1 MIVRKHLSLYLIYF
15 YTRKQMSYA
24 LLLSFVVTFEYYLF
38 GSSFLPNMTAAVS
51 ILGISLSF
59 LLSFRNSAAYDRWWE
74 ARRIWGDLMN
84 QTRSFAT
91 QVLTLIDVKFDKE
104 GKLNTEKLKSLQ
116 KEILYRQIA
125 FNYALT
131 FHLRRQ
137 PHKINKLKDFLPE
150 DEFLRLKNIQNIPN
164 FLLLQQ
170 SKTIQNAY
178 NLGYT
183 EDFRHIQFDKKITL
197 FFSVLGGCERIK
209 NTIFPRQYSYYS
221 EIALWI
227 FLTLLPW
234 ALIKELGYYTPF
246 ISFVISFF
254 FVILGYIGNNI
265 EKPFANSVNDT
276 PITQLSRQME
286 IDLKEM
292 LGEDNLP
299 EPIRPIK
306 GYLY

>member
-1 MIVRKHLSLYLIYF
+1 
-15 YTRKQMSYA
+15 MSYA
-24 LLLSFVVTFEYYLF
+24 LFLALIVTFEYYLF

-84 QTRSFAT
+84 ETRTFAA
-91 QVLTLIDVKFDKE
+91 QILTLIDIKFDKE
-104 GKLNTEKLKSLQ
+104 GKLNVEELKILQ
-116 KEILYRQIA
+116 KEILYRQMA

-137 PHKINKLKDFLPE
+137 PHKIDTLKSFLPE
-150 DEFLRLKNIQNIPN
+150 NEFLMLKNIQNIPN

-170 SKTIQNAY
+170 SKALQNVY

-183 EDFRHIQFDKKITL
+183 EDFRHIQFDNRIAL
-197 FFSVLGGCERIK
+197 FFGVMGRCERIK

-234 ALIKELGYYTPF
+234 ALIKELGYFTPF
-246 ISFVISFF
+246 ISLIISFF
-254 FVILGYIGNNI
+254 FVILGYVGNNI
-265 EKPFANSVNDT
+265 EKPFANSVNDI

-299 EPIRPIK
+299 QPIKPVK